1 MGPPKSDS
9 GQSGQPWRG
18 EMGTVLPRRLK
29 RDIQGPCLPLHA
41 HLPALPGTIPQND
54 W

>member
-1 MGPPKSDS
+1 
-9 GQSGQPWRG
+9 
-18 EMGTVLPRRLK
+18 MGTVLPRRLK